1 MHTGD
6 IAYYDEN
13 GEFFIVDRLKETL
26 KYRGFQISPSEIENL
41 LQSHP
46 DVVEVAV
53 VGIPHLQDDEHPIA
67 FITKVPGSKVRFY
80 RKNLWLK
87 TSREFSYLLHP
98 IQCSGIRTRVTRIG
112 GKKYDGYL
120 PFTRGCEI
128 FRKNAPYTFR
138 ENSQERS

>member
-53 VGIPHLQDDEHPIA
+53 VGVPHLQDDKHPIA

-80 RKNLWLK
+80 RKNL
-87 TSREFSYLLHP
+87 
-98 IQCSGIRTRVTRIG
+98 
-112 GKKYDGYL
+112 
-120 PFTRGCEI
+120 
-128 FRKNAPYTFR
+128 
-138 ENSQERS
+138 